1 MKPQSSNARVSEKI
15 LNHSSFERSKEVSAS
30 LSDVMK
36 TIITIAKVTIRVNS
50 LHRVTKNYEKEKVKT
65 WSGR

>member
-1 MKPQSSNARVSEKI
+1 MNR
-15 LNHSSFERSKEVSAS
+15 SSFERSKKVSAS

-36 TIITIAKVTIRVNS
+36 TIITIAKVTITVNS